1 MNNKKF
7 VATLSATALALSV
20 ASCSLDPDYHRPAMP
35 VSQSW
40 QNGGGASNVA
50 AYDWR
55 QFYRQPGM
63 QKVIG
68 LALNNNRDL
77 RIAALRVQE
86 AQAQFRISRSA
97 LMPTIEA
104 GASETS
110 QRLPGGLYNTR
121 DSGAVTY
128 HQYEAG
134 VGITSWE
141 IDFFG
146 RIRSLNE
153 RALQTYLAT
162 AAMEQATR
170 ITLISEIAA
179 AYLSLATDKDKLKL
193 AQQTA
198 ESQRASLKLV
208 QYRVETGTDND
219 QARAQAELSVADAEA
234 DVQRFSRQLEEDI
247 NALTFLTGTAVP
259 PDVIAEATLKKD
271 YQFPDLRAGL
281 PSDLLTR
288 RPDIIAAEHNLKAA
302 NANIGAARAA
312 FFPSISLTADAG
324 TMSGSL
330 GNLFEGG
337 TATWSFIPSI
347 NIPIFT
353 GGRNMANLD
362 SAHLQKRE
370 EIAQYERSI
379 QQAFREVADA
389 LAGKNTWHQE
399 VAARSRSN
407 AANERYYK
415 LSQYRYQGGID
426 GYLNVLVAQRSNYQS
441 EKDLLDARAGE
452 LNQNVTLYKVLGG
465 GW

>member
-1 MNNKKF
+1 MNNKTLMT
-7 VATLSATALALSV
+7 TLSATAIALSL
-20 ASCSLDPDYHRPAMP
+20 ASCSLDPDYQRPAMP
-35 VSQSW
+35 VSQNW

-86 AQAQFRISRSA
+86 AQAQFRISRSS

-121 DSGAVTY
+121 ESGAVTY

-170 ITLISEIAA
+170 ITLISEIAT
-179 AYLSLATDKDKLKL
+179 AYLNLATDRDKLKL

-208 QYRVETGTDND
+208 QYRVDVGTDNA

-247 NALTFLTGTAVP
+247 NALTYLTGTAVP

-271 YQFPDLRAGL
+271 YNFPDLRAGM

-312 FFPSISLTADAG
+312 FFPSISLTGSAG

-362 SAHLQKRE
+362 LAHLQKRE
-370 EIAQYERSI
+370 EIAEYEKSI
-379 QQAFREVADA
+379 QNAFREVADA